1 MSITDRS
8 LGRTVPGSSPHAM
21 ASVGIVIPCFNEA
34 HRLPVATIRDDL
46 VRNPQLTL
54 CFVDDGSTDG
64 TLALLKALSATAE
77 GRCRTLAL
85 QTNQGKAEAVRRGVL
100 ELCSDADLEYI
111 GFWDA
116 DMSTPL
122 SELRLFL
129 QAFRECPERRFAVGS
144 RIRRLGATINRKL
157 WRHFLGRIAA
167 TLISN
172 WLRLPVYDTQCGA
185 KLFEPSLARTLFE
198 KPFISRWLFDVE
210 LFQRCVDCVGQENAA
225 AVIVEVPLTF
235 WSERAGSKISLATY
249 VSASLDFVRIAS
261 TRA

>member
-1 MSITDRS
+1 MSITDRQ
-8 LGRTVPGSSPHAM
+8 LVRTVPDSSPHAM
-21 ASVGIVIPCFNEA
+21 PTIGIVIPCFNEA
-34 HRLPVATIRDDL
+34 QRLPVATIRDDL
-46 VRNPQLTL
+46 VRNPHLTL

-64 TLALLKALSATAE
+64 THALLTSLSATAE
-77 GRCRTLAL
+77 GRCRTVAL
-85 QTNQGKAEAVRRGVL
+85 QTNHGKAEAVRRGVL
-100 ELCSDADLEYI
+100 ELCSVPELEYI

-129 QAFRECPERRFAVGS
+129 QAFREYPECRFAAGS
-144 RIRRLGATINRKL
+144 RIRRLGATIHRKF

-167 TLISN
+167 TLISS

-185 KLFEPSLARTLFE
+185 KLFEPSLAKTLFE

-210 LFQRCVDCVGQENAA
+210 LFQRCVDCVGQENAS
-225 AVIVEVPLTF
+225 AVIIEVPLTF
-235 WSERAGSKISLATY
+235 WAERAGSKISLSTY
-249 VSASLDFVRIAS
+249 VSASLDFVRIAW

>member
-1 MSITDRS
+1 MSITDRP
-8 LGRTVPGSSPHAM
+8 LARTGPGSSPHAM
-21 ASVGIVIPCFNEA
+21 PTVGIVIPCFNEA
-34 HRLPVATIRDDL
+34 QRLPVATIRDDL
-46 VRNPQLTL
+46 VQNPHLTL

-64 TLALLKALSATAE
+64 TLALLTSLSASTK

-100 ELCSDADLEYI
+100 ELCSLAEFEYI

-116 DMSTPL
+116 DMPTPL

-129 QAFRECPERRFAVGS
+129 QAFREYPECRFVAGS
-144 RIRRLGATINRKL
+144 RIRRLGATIHRKL

-167 TLISN
+167 TLISG

-185 KLFEPSLARTLFE
+185 KLFEPTLAKTLFE

-210 LFQRCVDCVGQENAA
+210 LFQRCVDCVGQENAS
-225 AVIVEVPLTF
+225 AVIIELPLTF
-235 WSERAGSKISLATY
+235 WAERAGSKISLATY
-249 VSASLDFVRIAS
+249 VSASLDFVRIAA